1 MSARVSCGSTLGLT
15 RAAARSR
22 PGPDQRLIL
31 VWKVDLGGSPS
42 PMIGWHSDKLSPR
55 TGGLQCW

>member
-1 MSARVSCGSTLGLT
+1 MSCGSTLGLT